1 MVTVDE
7 AMRTTTQRRP
17 TARSAWAV
25 ALVGAL
31 AVTVV
36 VAGCRSGGS
45 GTDAGSPPSTTA
57 TSSAP
62 SGAGVQGPGGSWA
75 TIDPAEAGFDPA
87 ALDRVAADAE
97 AAGSN
102 CMAVVRD
109 GRMVASW
116 YWNGTDPH
124 STQDVFSATKSVTS
138 ALVGIAEADGDLGR
152 AQSASA
158 FVPSWEGTP
167 AEAVSV
173 ADLLSNDSGRH
184 WDARTDYLSL
194 TAAADRTGF
203 AVGLPQDQ
211 RPGEVWVYN
220 NAAIQTLDA
229 VLSAATGESTA
240 QFARDRLL
248 DPLGMTDSSMSL
260 DRSGGT
266 DTYFGLRS
274 TCEDMARFGLLYLQ
288 QGAWGDRQ
296 VVPAEWVHAS
306 VGGPSQE
313 INSAYGY
320 LWWLNRPG
328 SVVSNPLASRT
339 AAEAE
344 DATTAQLVPGAPQDM
359 FWAIGLGGQIVQV
372 DPGSGTVVV
381 RLGPG
386 RTGDAGSG
394 PGGASGYGPG
404 DTARVVTEAL
414 VDPLAGG

>member
-1 MVTVDE
+1 M
-7 AMRTTTQRRP
+7 
-17 TARSAWAV
+17 
-25 ALVGAL
+25 ALVGVL
-31 AVTVV
+31 AVSVM
-36 VAGCRSGGS
+36 VAAACRSGASDPAAGGS
-45 GTDAGSPPSTTA
+45 SATTG
-57 TSSAP
+57 TSSEL
-62 SGAGVQGPGGSWA
+62 SVVGVQGLGGSWA
-75 TIDPAEAGFDPA
+75 SVDPAEAGFDPA

-116 YWNGTDPH
+116 YWNGTDAH

-138 ALVGIAEADGDLGR
+138 ALVGIAEADGDLDR
-152 AQSASA
+152 SESAST
-158 FVPSWEGTP
+158 FVPSWVGTP
-167 AEAVSV
+167 AEAVRV
-173 ADLLSNDSGRH
+173 VDLLSNDSGRH

-203 AVGLPQDQ
+203 AVGLPQD
-211 RPGEVWVYN
+211 RPPGEVWVYN

-229 VLSAATGESTA
+229 VISAATGESTA
-240 QFARDRLL
+240 EFAATRLL
-248 DPLGMTDSSMSL
+248 GPIGMADSSMSL
-260 DRSGGT
+260 DRAGGT

-288 QGAWGDRQ
+288 QGEWGGRQ
-296 VVPAEWVHAS
+296 VVPAEWVQAS
-306 VGGPSQE
+306 IGGSSQP

-328 SVVSNPLASRT
+328 SVVANPLASRT
-339 AAEAE
+339 AAEAS
-344 DATTAQLVPGAPQDM
+344 AAPTTQLVPGAPQDM

-372 DPGSGTVVV
+372 DPASSTVVV

-386 RTGDAGSG
+386 RTGDGGSG

-414 VDPLAGG
+414 VGDPASS